1 MKRVRWV
8 LEWWLQFAAQPP
20 APGLLWGGG
29 KASQAPLP
37 LQQGFSS
44 WGWWVLRDGSAG
56 LRLCHILQLHGAP
69 SEPLK
74 TYTGSRGCQGCGQ
87 LSGATVSP
95 SRQLSDT
102 ATLATGRGSLGA
114 QGSRCVHMV
123 GRAQTVL
130 LYMYPCM
137 AFPRIQNNHPFFP
150 HIIHLPLSELLY
162 GWPHAV
168 AQQKLGAP
176 QGIHIHVAHQ
186 AAVLRGSRVA
196 M

>member
-1 MKRVRWV
+1 MV
-8 LEWWLQFAAQPP
+8 AAVCCSASCSW
-20 APGLLWGGG
+20 APVGGG
-29 KASQAPLP
+29 KASQAPFP
-37 LQQGFSS
+37 SS
-44 WGWWVLRDGSAG
+44 KVSHPGGGGCSG

-74 TYTGSRGCQGCGQ
+74 PYTGSRGCQGCGQ

-137 AFPRIQNNHPFFP
+137 AFPRIQNNHPVFP

-162 GWPHAV
+162 GWRHAV
-168 AQQKLGAP
+168 AQQRLGAP